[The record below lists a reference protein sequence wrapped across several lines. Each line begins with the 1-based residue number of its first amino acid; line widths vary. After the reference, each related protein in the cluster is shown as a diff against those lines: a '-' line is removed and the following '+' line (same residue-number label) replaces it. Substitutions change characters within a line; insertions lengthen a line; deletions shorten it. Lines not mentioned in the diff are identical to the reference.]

1 MRCRSAQ
8 CAECTSIALL
18 ANVRRF
24 AAAFA
29 RTGDP
34 NTPAPGV
41 TWPNWPARLVF
52 DASPTQLQITVQ

>member
-1 MRCRSAQ
+1 
-8 CAECTSIALL
+8 
-18 ANVRRF
+18 VRRF

-41 TWPNWPARLVF
+41 TWPNWPAKLVF